1 MESFNYHEYR
11 AALKN
16 AIWPGQR
23 DRLLKSAEADPQIRP
38 DQLKKLRQYAAR
50 LEGRK

>member
-11 AALKN
+11 AAMKQ
-16 AIWPGQR
+16 AIGPGQR

-38 DQLKKLRQYAAR
+38 DQLKKLKQYAAR